1 MRRLSRFLPRFR
13 TLPLLAALVWL
24 QPAAPALAQNYPSKP
39 IRVITTSSAG
49 GLSDIFIRVVGEE
62 LHKRWGQPIVVEN
75 RPGGQFNIGARA
87 CADAAPDG
95 YTICIMP
102 TDVLQYNRFVFKN
115 LSYDLFKDLEPI
127 SVLFFITQG
136 LVVSSSLNVKTLEEL
151 AAYSKAHPKTLSYT
165 AAAVPHQ
172 LFLESFKQETGADIV
187 RVPFKGG
194 GDAVNGLLTGA
205 TQVAFFGIGNFVG
218 HLQGGT
224 IRGIAVDADKRSP
237 LFPNIPTLKELRPN
251 AEVTRA
257 DFSLWAPKGT
267 PKELIRKVRDEVAK
281 IGSDRAF
288 VQKNLIERG
297 LDPVFGTPEEFAK
310 YLAAQREQVE
320 RTAKKAGLQPQ

>member
-1 MRRLSRFLPRFR
+1 MFRLSRA
-13 TLPLLAALVWL
+13 LPLLVALVWL
-24 QPAAPALAQNYPSKP
+24 QPPAFAQSYPAKP

-49 GLSDIFIRVVGEE
+49 GISDIFIRIVGEE
-62 LHKRWGQPIVVEN
+62 LHKRWGQPLVIEN
-75 RPGGQFNIGARA
+75 RAGGQFNIGARA

-127 SVLFFITQG
+127 TVLFYLTQS
-136 LVVSSSLNVKTLEEL
+136 LVVSSSLNVSTLEEL
-151 AAYSKAHPKTLSYT
+151 AAYAKAHPKTLSYT

-172 LFLESFKQETGADIV
+172 LFIESFKQETGADIV

-194 GDAVNGLLTGA
+194 GEAVNGMLTGA
-205 TQVAFFGIGNFVG
+205 TQVAFFGIGNFIS
-218 HLQGGT
+218 HLQAGT
-224 IRGIAVDADKRSP
+224 IKGIAVDAEKRSP

-267 PKELIRKVRDEVAK
+267 PKEFIRKVRDDVAN
-281 IGSDRAF
+281 IASDPAF
-288 VQKNLIERG
+288 VERNLIQRG
-297 LDPVFGTPEEFAK
+297 LDPVFSTPEQFAQ
-310 YLAAQREQVE
+310 YLQIQRVQVE